1 MIGGRKKER
10 TGGDGGK
17 SEGGSQALAQPVMID
32 WLAGSQQT
40 DVRPPDQPIHPR
52 ANPPLLPDPTVHHVS
67 SCFLSL
73 ALALF
78 LSLFHLE
85 QPLPSHRHQNHRP
98 WSTGLLKK
106 LVQCTKLSLS
116 FSLSLLFL
124 SFPPPSIPHSSF
136 PRLSFLP
143 WSTEHSPGYPPLS
156 QLFQPFF
163 HRSGGSQPPPPR
175 IPCVTYVQKVG
186 IAR

>member
-1 MIGGRKKER
+1 MIRGRKKER

-17 SEGGSQALAQPVMID
+17 SEGGSRALAQPVMID

-67 SCFLSL
+67 SCFLSRV
-73 ALALF
+73 LALF

-85 QPLPSHRHQNHRP
+85 QPLPPPTPKPSALEHRLAQKARTMHEA
-98 WSTGLLKK
+98 
-106 LVQCTKLSLS
+106 LSLS

-124 SFPPPSIPHSSF
+124 SFPPASIPHSHVSLFFRGPPNALPAILRYRNSF
-136 PRLSFLP
+136 NPF
-143 WSTEHSPGYPPLS
+143 STGA
-156 QLFQPFF
+156 
-163 HRSGGSQPPPPR
+163 RS
-175 IPCVTYVQKVG
+175 
-186 IAR
+186 